1 MPPILQ
7 NPILN
12 VAILSWF
19 IAQSIKIII
28 KLVQVGKFDLGLLFA
43 SGGMPSSHT
52 SFAVAMATKVGLVEG
67 FDSTFFAIS
76 SVFCLVVMYD
86 AMGVRRQAGKHAEI
100 INILITDWKNKPP
113 LLKEVL
119 GHKPLEVLFG
129 LILGVSVGLL
139 FA

>member
-1 MPPILQ
+1 MPPLLQ

-12 VAILSWF
+12 VAVLSWF
-19 IAQSIKIII
+19 VAQSIKIII
-28 KLVQVGKFDLGLLFA
+28 KLVQAGKFDPSLFFA
-43 SGGMPSSHT
+43 AGGMPSSHT
-52 SFAVAMATKVGLVEG
+52 SFAVAMATKVGTIEG
-67 FDSTFFAIS
+67 FDSTFFAIA

-129 LILGVSVGLL
+129 LILGVSLGLL
-139 FA
+139 LA

>member
-1 MPPILQ
+1 MSPLLQ

-12 VAILSWF
+12 VAALSWF

-28 KLVQVGKFDLGLLFA
+28 KLITAGKFDLGLLFA

-52 SFAVAMATKVGLVEG
+52 SFAVAMATKVGVIEG
-67 FDSTFFAIS
+67 FDSTFFAIAA
-76 SVFCLVVMYD
+76 VFCLVVMYD

-129 LILGVSVGLL
+129 LILGISIGLL
-139 FA
+139 FS